1 MFVSVVA
8 AIAEAVAEWQKLKE
22 EGKLGAVE
30 EEEEDIYAEARMADV
45 SCSNIKPVTVITV
58 RVLVSPCS
66 KQRLRGV
73 GMKKAWRELRLER
86 VSCLTS
92 MFPHNKR

>member
-1 MFVSVVA
+1 MCVSVVA

-45 SCSNIKPVTVITV
+45 SCSNINPVTVITV
-58 RVLVSPCS
+58 RVLLSPHS
-66 KQRLRGV
+66 RQRLKGV
-73 GMKKAWRELRLER
+73 GMKKVWREWRLER

-92 MFPHNKR
+92 TFPHNKR